1 LSFKKKPEK
10 EEKEIAKEVEEKEV
24 EEKDVETIENKD
36 ELKTN
41 VIDQADEDFQTKKSP
56 KQGEVVAYSG
66 ESIFSIYTTK
76 SLPKYSLLCFQTS

>member
-10 EEKEIAKEVEEKEV
+10 EEREIAKEV

-41 VIDQADEDFQTKKSP
+41 VIDQADEDFQTNKSP